1 MGGYSGVWKG
11 VAGATCVWGERT
23 SLGGFYGG
31 FYGGSMATRQARD
44 GFFLLWARS
53 PDERRRWWGMDGRAC
68 KATPV
73 VGC

>member
-1 MGGYSGVWKG
+1 MGALK
-11 VAGATCVWGERT
+11 
-23 SLGGFYGG
+23 
-31 FYGGSMATRQARD
+31 GSMATRQARD